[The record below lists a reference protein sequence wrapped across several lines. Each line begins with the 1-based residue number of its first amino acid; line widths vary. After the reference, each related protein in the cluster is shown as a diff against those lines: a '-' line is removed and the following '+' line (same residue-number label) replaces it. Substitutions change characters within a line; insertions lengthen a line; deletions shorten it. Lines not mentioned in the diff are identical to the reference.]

1 MPTVFF
7 MSNTVFHFTG
17 GPTLVQL
24 GGSKAVDFV
33 LQCLIKLPTR
43 ICVALANKVQC
54 ISIIITYLRNFLPDN
69 PKSANAISSFPPTG
83 YQPAVMKTASHVF

>member
-17 GPTLVQL
+17 GPPLVQL

-43 ICVALANKVQC
+43 ICVALANKVKC
-54 ISIIITYLRNFLPDN
+54 ISIIITYLR
-69 PKSANAISSFPPTG
+69 
-83 YQPAVMKTASHVF
+83 